1 LRNGWGRKSTNHAIE
16 TSNGVTYI
24 VKGIM
29 ALEMTKEERRR
40 RSSKCYTREIG
51 NGGIPWNWN

>member
-1 LRNGWGRKSTNHAIE
+1 M
-16 TSNGVTYI
+16 YI

-29 ALEMTKEERRR
+29 ALEMTKEERRRRRRR

-51 NGGIPWNWN
+51 NGGIPWNWIKHPQYLQNE

>member
-1 LRNGWGRKSTNHAIE
+1 M
-16 TSNGVTYI
+16 YI

-51 NGGIPWNWN
+51 NGGIPWNWIKHPQYLQNE